1 MPPTPILRLIT
12 WLPAGGIE
20 RKIVAVLPRL
30 NRDLFSPRVVCIR
43 EEGPLAADLRAAGIP
58 VDVIPFRGRL
68 DPWGLYH
75 LRQYIRDQ
83 QIGLIHAHMY
93 RASAPA
99 TVLSLL
105 MRGMPPV
112 VAHYH
117 NVNTWETGRQAM
129 LDGLLA
135 RRRINV
141 AVSDAV
147 RRNVQEKLRLTNER
161 IRTLPNGVDTN
172 EFRPRPPSHCAEI
185 RQRYGLSLDSVVMV
199 QVGRLVTQKNHS
211 LTLRSLSHWHSQV
224 PQLRLLLLGDGPLR
238 SDLESQVRDLRLES
252 WVTFAGRVDN
262 VAEILPACDLAI
274 MPSLR
279 EGFSNALLEAMA
291 CGVPVVAS
299 DVGGNREAVIQGESG
314 IIVPMRT
321 LPLGAQ
327 PELDELAWR
336 EAVSGAIL
344 SRPRMAEMG
353 LAARRRS
360 EDFSI
365 GRMVSDIEA
374 LYLEILQKPSRPL
387 PAASP
392 LLVPSA

>member
-1 MPPTPILRLIT
+1 
-12 WLPAGGIE
+12 
-20 RKIVAVLPRL
+20 
-30 NRDLFSPRVVCIR
+30 
-43 EEGPLAADLRAAGIP
+43 
-58 VDVIPFRGRL
+58 
-68 DPWGLYH
+68 
-75 LRQYIRDQ
+75 
-83 QIGLIHAHMY
+83 
-93 RASAPA
+93 
-99 TVLSLL
+99 
-105 MRGMPPV
+105 
-112 VAHYH
+112 
-117 NVNTWETGRQAM
+117 
-129 LDGLLA
+129 
-135 RRRINV
+135 
-141 AVSDAV
+141 
-147 RRNVQEKLRLTNER
+147 
-161 IRTLPNGVDTN
+161 
-172 EFRPRPPSHCAEI
+172 
-185 RQRYGLSLDSVVMV
+185 
-199 QVGRLVTQKNHS
+199 
-211 LTLRSLSHWHSQV
+211 
-224 PQLRLLLLGDGPLR
+224 
-238 SDLESQVRDLRLES
+238 LESQVRDLRLES